1 MRMKL
6 YRRGTI
12 IRNQMIFII
21 FSFAF
26 LQIVHEMAVGRS
38 AIDKKTFLLLIEQH
52 QWLFALGM
60 ATLVLTYYGKKLA
73 KYFFILYALGV
84 IALSLRVFV
93 ESFDKLILVL
103 NFIYIPLSYYFY
115 VFFASELNQSL
126 YCPGF
131 VDNVIGSKCEY
142 DLPIVLK
149 SSKAEASGKLS
160 NWDRES
166 CFVVINDGDK
176 LPRGCVD
183 LSIVFEG
190 REFSFQG
197 IVGTRVGQGVGIRI
211 KSNKKREMFDW
222 WDFYE
227 IIQNRGYKLRF
238 AQGGMWDI
246 F

>member
-1 MRMKL
+1 MRMEL
-6 YRRGTI
+6 YRRGAI

-26 LQIVHEMAVGRS
+26 LQIVYEIAEGRS

-52 QWLFALGM
+52 QWLFILGVV
-60 ATLVLTYYGKKLA
+60 TLVLTYYGKKLA
-73 KYFFILYALGV
+73 KYLFILYAVGIIV
-84 IALSLRVFV
+84 LSLRVFV
-93 ESFDKLILVL
+93 ESFDKLILIL

-115 VFFASELNQSL
+115 LFFASELNQSL

-131 VDNVIGSKCEY
+131 VNNVIGSKCEY
-142 DLPIVLK
+142 DLPILIK
-149 SSKAEASGKLS
+149 SSKTEASGKLS

-166 CFVVINDGDK
+166 CFVVVNEGDK
-176 LPRGCVD
+176 LPHGHVD
-183 LSIVFEG
+183 LSIMFEG
-190 REFSFQG
+190 QKFSFQG
-197 IVGTRVGQGVGIRI
+197 IVGTRVGQGIGIRI
-211 KSNKKREMFDW
+211 KLNKEREMFDW

-238 AQGGMWDI
+238 AQGGMWNI